1 MDARER
7 IPVDDWPALE
17 AWPRLQDEDVE
28 VTAET
33 FEREYRGDYRSLA
46 DFAFIHAM
54 WEHNLADMLL
64 PFFDVYRYI
73 EWVFGVDGC
82 FVSIGHPDGVWIFQI
97 GEEPR
102 MVGPVGSTIF
112 EELS

>member
-1 MDARER
+1 MDAYER

-17 AWPRLQDEDVE
+17 AWARFQDEDVE

-46 DFAFIHAM
+46 DFAFIYAM
-54 WEHNLADMLL
+54 YEHNLADMLL

-73 EWVFGVDGC
+73 EWTFGVD
-82 FVSIGHPDGVWIFQI
+82 VVASKVVRVAHLRSVLLRVTTA
-97 GEEPR
+97 PR
-102 MVGPVGSTIF
+102 RWC
-112 EELS
+112 

>member
-1 MDARER
+1 MDAYER

-17 AWPRLQDEDVE
+17 AWARFQDEDVE

-46 DFAFIHAM
+46 DFAFIYAM
-54 WEHNLADMLL
+54 YEHNLADMLL

-73 EWVFGVDGC
+73 EWTFGVDGC
-82 FVSIGHPDGVWIFQI
+82 FVSIGHRDGVWIFQI